1 MDIKETLSNISDG
14 RPTPGGGAVGWLALG
29 QGTALLRMVSNLTL
43 KSKKWS
49 DGHLSAES
57 IISKTMGFEDIAI
70 DGYSEDCKAYDTVVE
85 AYRLD
90 KEDPGRRE
98 AIESASLIAAE
109 IPLDLVSRAH
119 EISLLHMEINGNH
132 NKNAHSDLMASKHL
146 LATAS
151 VIGAYNVAA
160 NLPEI
165 SNQKRL
171 SIKSKLSTM
180 MEEIENMLSITL
192 DWSES

>member
-1 MDIKETLSNISDG
+1 
-14 RPTPGGGAVGWLALG
+14 
-29 QGTALLRMVSNLTL
+29 
-43 KSKKWS
+43 
-49 DGHLSAES
+49 
-57 IISKTMGFEDIAI
+57 
-70 DGYSEDCKAYDTVVE
+70 
-85 AYRLD
+85 LD
-90 KEDPGRRE
+90 KEDPGRRG

-119 EISLLHMEINGNH
+119 EISLLHKEINGNH
-132 NKNAHSDLMASKHL
+132 NKNAQSDLMASKHL